1 MKNRAPSKYTIKRS
15 RVAALLLIIELTAL
29 TIFFGFLLK
38 TVRARYAD
46 LAFESISGNITGNI
60 SSAIWRSAS
69 LVAKNGDALLSEK
82 ITDSMKMYL
91 ATPVTFT
98 EDPSILRGKKML
110 KSAEGEKFSLY
121 IGHLRNQPEQG
132 MVLPFAVASNPDVKS
147 IASAELR
154 VPGILEYL
162 NGLAARG
169 VYCKIFSLEGR
180 ISLADTSLLP
190 ADSRLERMIENFD
203 SWEKA
208 ITEFDIG
215 VTVTAPEGFLEIPL
229 VPQVCVVLG
238 FLFLAS
244 LVFFLHVRI
253 IKPASLSIDLFQER
267 REKVG
272 IELLDGINPENLYL
286 NVNSLVGE
294 YTNLREEHRVV
305 KKKLEEVELGSL
317 KELRRNHNELLI
329 NHSITKKMLKA
340 LNKDSVIPILLEG
353 IKELGYENFIWGRFN
368 RDAPG
373 MEFNLDA
380 LKYGKERVTIPLLD
394 ETFFLTK
401 VSWSGTYHYVEDASK
416 IDCRYDDLILL
427 ANGPSFVIPVL
438 KNRRFKCYQHF
449 KCSTN
454 DCPAYMSNDQKCW
467 VRGAVKCDSHIVEP
481 SKNPKETCFKC
492 NLFNVEGVLIIK
504 EGRDEKELKTE
515 HIGSI
520 VGLVNEASLALEIA
534 DLYEETERMSITDGL
549 TGLYNHREFFKLL
562 RGELDRSKRYGT
574 NLSLMMID
582 VDNFK
587 VFNDTYGHLAGDL
600 ALKMIS
606 TAINRAVRKID
617 IVSRYGGDEFTAIL
631 PETDQRGAI
640 VLAERIK
647 SEVAKM
653 NMSPVEDER
662 AALTVSIGI
671 CSTHAGNITP
681 DQLVSRAD
689 DASYLAKKTGKD
701 KICISDRM

>member
-1 MKNRAPSKYTIKRS
+1 MEDRKPVKFTIKRS
-15 RVAALLLIIELTAL
+15 RVAALLLAVELAAL
-29 TIFFGFLLK
+29 AIFFAFLLK
-38 TVRARYAD
+38 TVRARYSD
-46 LAFESISGNITGNI
+46 LAFESISGNISENI
-60 SSAIWRSAS
+60 STAIWRSAS
-69 LVAKNGDALLSEK
+69 LVAKNGDALLSEY

-91 ATPVTFT
+91 STPMTFT
-98 EDPSILRGKKML
+98 GDPSILRGKKML
-110 KSAEGEKFSLY
+110 KPSDGDKFSLY

-132 MVLPFAVASNPDVKS
+132 MVLPFAVASNPDMKN

-162 NGLAARG
+162 NGLAGRG
-169 VYCKIFSLEGR
+169 VYCKIFSLDGR

-208 ITEFDIG
+208 IPEFNIG
-215 VTVTAPEGFLEIPL
+215 VTVIAPEGFLEIPL

-253 IKPASLSIDLFQER
+253 IKPASMSIDLLQER
-267 REKVG
+267 RDKIG
-272 IELLDGINPENLYL
+272 IELLDGFNPENLYL
-286 NVNSLVGE
+286 NVNSLIGD
-294 YTNLREEHRVV
+294 YTNLREEHKSV
-305 KKKLEEVELGSL
+305 KRRLEDVELGSL
-317 KELRRNHNELLI
+317 KELRKNHNELLI

-340 LNKDSVIPILLEG
+340 LNKESVIPILLEG
-353 IKELGYENFIWGRFN
+353 IKELGYKNFLWGRLN

-373 MEFNLDA
+373 IEFNLDA
-380 LKYGKERVTIPLLD
+380 LTFGKERVTIPLLD

-401 VSWSGTYHYVEDASK
+401 VSWSGTYHYVEDSSK

-427 ANGPSFVIPVL
+427 SNGPAFVIPVL
-438 KNRRFKCYQHF
+438 KNRRFKCYQHY
-449 KCSTN
+449 KCGMN
-454 DCPAYMSNDQKCW
+454 DCPAYMSKDQTCW
-467 VRGAVKCDSHIVEP
+467 VRGMVKCDSHIVEP
-481 SKNPKETCFKC
+481 ASNPRENCFKC
-492 NLFNVEGVLIIK
+492 NLFNVEGVLIVK
-504 EGRDEKELKTE
+504 EGRDGKELKTE

-647 SEVAKM
+647 NEVARM

-662 AALTVSIGI
+662 AELTVSIGI
-671 CSTHAGNITP
+671 CSTYAGNITP